1 MTSPR
6 TTQGATET
14 LPERLRA
21 LLARARDGVWVT
33 AADGRIV
40 FWNRAAEAVLG
51 HCARDVVGR
60 ACAEVVGGRDDRG
73 RPVCARGCD
82 AASLPSGGV
91 ERTFGVP
98 ARTKRGR
105 RVWLEVTA
113 VAADGALANGHAPT
127 PFVVHVFHDATRGKE
142 LVRALREQA
151 GAPAAGVRL
160 TPREGEVLRLMSQG
174 LGTAATAERLRVSR
188 ATIRNHVQNIFGKL
202 GVHTRV
208 EAVVHATQRRLV

>member
-113 VAADGALANGHAPT
+113 VAPT